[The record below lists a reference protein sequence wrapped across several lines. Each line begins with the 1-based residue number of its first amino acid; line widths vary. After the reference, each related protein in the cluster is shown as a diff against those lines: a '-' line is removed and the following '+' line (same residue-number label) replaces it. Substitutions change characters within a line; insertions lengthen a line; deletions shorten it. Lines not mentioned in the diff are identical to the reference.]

1 MRPNNWKNPHRA
13 MENIPFA
20 DLFDA
25 HMRQKSDDR
34 YRAYEAGADAI
45 LEALKEEGKYTE
57 GKAPTLSINVLPE
70 QKGWLVFIP
79 DKEAS

>member
-45 LEALKEEGKYTE
+45 LEALKEE
-57 GKAPTLSINVLPE
+57 
-70 QKGWLVFIP
+70 
-79 DKEAS
+79 